1 MSITAESMTPADIRA
16 CTCGNDGYGNG
27 NGMFGNDAWWIIVLL
42 LFGWG
47 GRGFGG
53 FGGGYGGGSGVG
65 ENYVLATD
73 FATIERKLDG
83 INNGICDA
91 TFQLTNNING
101 NFRTLDGAICN
112 LGYQALQ
119 NTNAIQT
126 QLAGCCCDIQGA
138 IKDVAYGNAMNANA
152 IQQQISSCC
161 CDIEKM
167 NMQSRFDAQAYNCNT
182 LQAIDKLGDRI
193 VDHSG
198 KLDKQGYVSVA
209 EQLVKRFGCKK
220 VAVTLRTS
228 LSAFDNLWA
237 GMLYDAKTKKACFS
251 NEYALHIVDR
261 VGGGD
266 SFGGALI
273 YALATGG
280 KQQAAIDFAVAASA
294 LKHSIE
300 QDFNLVSAA
309 EVVALAAGNGTGRV
323 QR

>member
-1 MSITAESMTPADIRA
+1 MSIGVSEASLSDIAAVTNR
-16 CTCGNDGYGNG
+16 NDGYGNDMFGG
-27 NGMFGNDAWWIIVLL
+27 NGAWWLIVLL

-47 GRGFGG
+47 RNG

-91 TFQLTNNING
+91 TFQLTNNLNG

-119 NTNAIQT
+119 NTNAIQS
-126 QLAGCCCDIQGA
+126 QIARCCCDIQGA

-193 VDHSG
+193 VDHLNAKENQALRDEVTALRLAASQA
-198 KLDKQGYVSVA
+198 KQ
-209 EQLVKRFGCKK
+209 
-220 VAVTLRTS
+220 
-228 LSAFDNLWA
+228 
-237 GMLYDAKTKKACFS
+237 
-251 NEYALHIVDR
+251 NEYLISRLGDKCPEPAYIVQPPQQ
-261 VGGGD
+261 VTFPTNCCGTVNYASNGCGGCG
-266 SFGGALI
+266 SF
-273 YALATGG
+273 
-280 KQQAAIDFAVAASA
+280 
-294 LKHSIE
+294 
-300 QDFNLVSAA
+300 
-309 EVVALAAGNGTGRV
+309 
-323 QR
+323 